1 MKRRSI
7 AKKLPSYLLF
17 SLLILVYALYL
28 VILPSSTLV
37 INGAGSTFVYP
48 LISKW
53 SSEYRKIDPSMII
66 NYQSIGSGGGIRL
79 FINKTVDFGASDA
92 PLNKQQMEV
101 AKGVIHI
108 PETLG
113 AVVMSYN
120 LPNINL
126 IINLT
131 GEVIADIYLGKITR
145 WSDKRITELNPG
157 IKMPDEKIVVIHR
170 AEGSGTTYVFTD
182 YLSRVNNEW
191 KSLVGRGTSV
201 QWPTG
206 LGAVGSEG
214 VASLINQIKFSIGYI
229 ELSYALQTNMTY
241 AAIRNQYGKFVIPAP
256 ENVKQAASNLARSL
270 PKGNESWE
278 NVSLVD
284 APGENAYPIVSFSYI
299 LVYEELSLL
308 HGMNERKAK
317 DLVNFLWWCIHEG
330 QNYSLS
336 LGYVPLP
343 PEVVRINEES
353 IRMIKFKGIS
363 LMGGD

>member
-1 MKRRSI
+1 MKRGSTT
-7 AKKLPSYLLF
+7 KKFLRYLLF
-17 SLLILVYALYL
+17 SFLIFVYVLYL
-28 VILPSSTLV
+28 AILPSSTLV

-53 SSEYRKIDPSMII
+53 SSEYRKVNPSMLIS
-66 NYQSIGSGGGIRL
+66 YQSIGSGGGIRL

-113 AVVMSYN
+113 AVVISYN
-120 LPNINL
+120 LPNVNL
-126 IINLT
+126 RINLT
-131 GEVIADIYLGKITR
+131 GEVIADIYLGKITK
-145 WSDKRITELNPG
+145 WSDERIAKLNPG

-182 YLSRVNNEW
+182 YLSKVSKEW
-191 KSLVGRGTSV
+191 YSLVGRGTSV
-201 QWPTG
+201 QWPIG

-214 VASLINQIKFSIGYI
+214 VASLINQVSFSIGYI
-229 ELSYALQTNMTY
+229 ELSYAMQTNMTY
-241 AAIRNQYGKFVIPAP
+241 AAIKNQYGNFVVPVP
-256 ENVKQAASNLARSL
+256 ESVEEAASSLAKSL

-284 APGENAYPIVSFSYI
+284 APGKNAYPIVSFSY
-299 LVYEELSLL
+299 LLLYNDLSTLP
-308 HGMNERKAK
+308 GMNEKKAK
-317 DLVNFLWWCIHEG
+317 DLVNFLWWCIHSG

-343 PEVVRINEES
+343 PEVVKINEES
-353 IRMIKFKGIS
+353 IKMIKFKGIN
-363 LMGGD
+363 LIGGS